1 MVSATPEPA
10 ENSAG
15 AALVP
20 APWEIS
26 ARAAVRAKPQGAGTR
41 NHYLSRPIASRD
53 RTFSWFGGTNA
64 PTPQFWRIRLRRPWL

>member
-1 MVSATPEPA
+1 MAGCIWSFRSDKLEVEIVSAAPEPA

-26 ARAAVRAKPQGAGTR
+26 ARAALRTKPQ
-41 NHYLSRPIASRD
+41 
-53 RTFSWFGGTNA
+53 
-64 PTPQFWRIRLRRPWL
+64 RRGRAES

>member
-26 ARAAVRAKPQGAGTR
+26 ARAALRAKPQGAGTR
-41 NHYLSRPIASRD
+41 NYD
-53 RTFSWFGGTNA
+53 
-64 PTPQFWRIRLRRPWL
+64 LR